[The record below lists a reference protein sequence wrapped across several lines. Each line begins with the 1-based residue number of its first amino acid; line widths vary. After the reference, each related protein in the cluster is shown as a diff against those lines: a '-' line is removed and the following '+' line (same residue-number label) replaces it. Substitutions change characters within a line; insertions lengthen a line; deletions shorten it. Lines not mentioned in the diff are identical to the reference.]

1 MFLLRLF
8 AKLPLK
14 ILYPFSDV
22 LYFLLRYVIKYR
34 SEVILHNLTLAFPEK
49 SRSELVA
56 IRNSFYKNFTDF
68 LVENLKMLSDN
79 PEFVLK
85 RYDLDVPFYKDFY
98 KQNKSLLLLSGH
110 QFNWE
115 WGGWS
120 LPLLTDFQIL
130 AFYLPLSNEKF
141 DALMK
146 EIREKQGTIA
156 VSAKNFRGVIRKMRE
171 KPSICV
177 MIADQSPANLET
189 AYYVNFFGKE
199 TPFLSGAEK
208 LARLLNVPVVFTEIL
223 KLRRGKYQVKTRLLA
238 ENPRKLPEGKLT
250 ELFAKTLEE
259 SIRKHPENYL
269 WSHRRWKHAR

>member
-8 AKLPLK
+8 AKLPLNL
-14 ILYPFSDV
+14 LYLLSDF
-22 LYFLLRYVIKYR
+22 LYFWIRFIFKYR
-34 SEVILHNLTLAFPEK
+34 SQIILNNLKLAFPEK
-49 SRSELVA
+49 SKKELLA

-68 LVENLKMLSDN
+68 FVENLKMLSDN
-79 PEFVLK
+79 PSFVLK
-85 RYDLDVPFYKDFY
+85 RYHLDIPFYENLY
-98 KQNKSLLLLSGH
+98 QKQTSVLLLSGH

-115 WGGWS
+115 WGGWA
-120 LPLLTDFQIL
+120 LPLQTKFQIL
-130 AFYLPLSNEKF
+130 AFYLPLSNPEF

-156 VSAKNFRGVIRKMRE
+156 ISAKNFRGVVRKMKE
-171 KPSICV
+171 KPTITV

-208 LARLLNVPVVFTEIL
+208 LAKLMNVPVIFTEII

-238 ENPRKLPEGKLT
+238 ENPGELPQGVLT
-250 ELFAKTLEE
+250 KRFAQILEQ

-269 WSHRRWKHAR
+269 WSHRRWKNAK